1 MAPMTRGALKVML
14 AALAVMRVALV
25 AHVALVVTR
34 VAQGVGG
41 LVVMV
46 HARGVK
52 LEAMVRP
59 GASVVAPVA
68 RGVGA
73 PVVPPVAS
81 MRPAAREW
89 RDAEHA
95 PRRRE
100 PERGGREDQFAHQGP
115 GRTGRLAQQ

>member
-1 MAPMTRGALKVML
+1 MTRGALKVML
-14 AALAVMRVALV
+14 AALALMRVALA

-34 VAQGVGG
+34 VAHGVGG

-46 HARGVK
+46 HALGVK
-52 LEAMVRP
+52 LEAVVRL
-59 GASVVAPVA
+59 GASVVTPVA
-68 RGVGA
+68 HGVGA
-73 PVVPPVAS
+73 LVVSPVAS

-100 PERGGREDQFAHQGP
+100 PERGGREDQLAHQRP
-115 GRTGRLAQQ
+115 GRTGRLAQR